1 MSFTMLPFLYQTQTL
16 RLAAKGPSFAL
27 SFARLRHTA
36 RRTKAPSDNAIP
48 FQWEAEDRELASS
61 DADRVSTITPAEAQ
75 IFKGIF
81 HEIAQGKMPA
91 SKRRS
96 PARHLDDGFQGLSE
110 APASSSQ
117 KDSSPGSARSLAEK
131 DRISDFRDKFLSR
144 YPRSLQNAAQ
154 VALGLHEVRPRD
166 AEAEQDAA
174 RMMELEVDDKAAR
187 AEREALEL
195 ERSKECERVEALMR
209 ACKTDAELWSVMER
223 EVFSLPEKLHIAQ
236 AGRSGISSGASK
248 GRRKTKAKAEENDQS
263 ALSLSEVEDEGQTA
277 SEVASQAE
285 ERVMNIHGPLYSRF
299 LTTALDLFDTAFA
312 RPSPYIFQILPRIK
326 ELGLPSFVLGVS
338 TPFYAKLADIYW
350 RRFGDASSALDMLH
364 EMNSAGLFANA
375 DVNSLISQLR
385 NELHAC
391 TWGGQGPFVM
401 AMMESPPYDGAL
413 MQKLEEVVGMIG
425 QSSQDRLK
433 DHSF

>member
-1 MSFTMLPFLYQTQTL
+1 MLPFLYQTQTL
-16 RLAAKGPSFAL
+16 RLAARGPSFAL

-36 RRTKAPSDNAIP
+36 RRTKKPSDNAIP
-48 FQWEAEDRELASS
+48 FQWEAEDRELAGS
-61 DADRVSTITPAEAQ
+61 DEDRISTITPAEAQ

-96 PARHLDDGFQGLSE
+96 PVRHLEERLQRLSD
-110 APASSSQ
+110 APAGSSE

-131 DRISDFRDKFLSR
+131 ERISEFRDKFLSR

-166 AEAEQDAA
+166 TEAEQDAA
-174 RMMELEVDDKAAR
+174 QMMELEADDEAAR

-195 ERSKECERVEALMR
+195 ERSKECERVESLMR
-209 ACKTDAELWSVMER
+209 ACKTDAELWSVMEK

-236 AGRSGISSGASK
+236 TKRSGTSPRGSK
-248 GRRKTKAKAEENDQS
+248 GRKKAKAEETGQS
-263 ALSLSEVEDEGQTA
+263 ALSEAEDQEQMTA
-277 SEVASQAE
+277 SEVASQDE

-299 LTTALDLFDTAFA
+299 LATALDLFDSAFA
-312 RPSPYIFQILPRIK
+312 RPSPHIFQILPRIK

-375 DVNSLISQLR
+375 EVNSFISQLR

-391 TWGGQGPFVM
+391 AWGGQGPFVM

-413 MQKLEEVVGMIG
+413 MQRLEEVVGMIG